1 MEQLPVSEV
10 LPGLYRAVL
19 DAVARLEAHGRR
31 REAGAIRAEATAT
44 YSKAWNSA
52 AEGRLRTLRTRAD
65 RIIERS
71 APHRSEGRRATISS
85 DRPGEDHHGLTL
97 ARLVPMDTSTAAQVL
112 DPGLTGQDARPV
124 DGVDNGYLAGYR
136 VRFDEAAPDGN
147 LRTSALLR
155 YAQDIAWRHS
165 EQLGF
170 DRAWYRDRGLGWVVR
185 GVELELAAPIPLG
198 TTLRVSTAVVGHRRI
213 WARRLGECRF
223 ADGRLAARI
232 TTDWV
237 LLDARGRI
245 VRIPDDFGVAFANP
259 EVKSEILRVPAE
271 TAAPAARHSL
281 TVRPS
286 DLDPIDHVNNAV
298 YVDWL
303 EEAIEAIGWTGG
315 DSGGES
321 DGELGGRETAA
332 GSAPGTLRIEYLSSA
347 ARGEAIE
354 IDLFGSPDAWRG
366 RIGRAD
372 GLELVR
378 AARDLSRSSTG

>member
-1 MEQLPVSEV
+1 M
-10 LPGLYRAVL
+10 A
-19 DAVARLEAHGRR
+19 
-31 REAGAIRAEATAT
+31 
-44 YSKAWNSA
+44 
-52 AEGRLRTLRTRAD
+52 
-65 RIIERS
+65 
-71 APHRSEGRRATISS
+71 
-85 DRPGEDHHGLTL
+85 
-97 ARLVPMDTSTAAQVL
+97 TSTAPEPL

-170 DRAWYRDRGLGWVVR
+170 DRDWYRDRGLGWVVR

-223 ADGRLAARI
+223 ADGRLAARV

-237 LLDARGRI
+237 LLDARGRV

-259 EVKSEILRVPAE
+259 EVKSEILRIQPEAGP
-271 TAAPAARHSL
+271 PAARHTL

-286 DLDPIDHVNNAV
+286 DLDPVDHVNNAI

-303 EEAIEAIGWTGG
+303 EEAIEAVGWTSVGG
-315 DSGGES
+315 HGAAASGS
-321 DGELGGRETAA
+321 T
-332 GSAPGTLRIEYLSSA
+332 PGTLRIEYLASA

-354 IDLFGSPDAWRG
+354 VDLYGAADGWTA
-366 RIGRAD
+366 RIGRSD
-372 GLELVR
+372 GSDLIR
-378 AARDLSRSSTG
+378 AARDLSRSSSG

>member
-1 MEQLPVSEV
+1 
-10 LPGLYRAVL
+10 
-19 DAVARLEAHGRR
+19 
-31 REAGAIRAEATAT
+31 
-44 YSKAWNSA
+44 
-52 AEGRLRTLRTRAD
+52 
-65 RIIERS
+65 
-71 APHRSEGRRATISS
+71 
-85 DRPGEDHHGLTL
+85 
-97 ARLVPMDTSTAAQVL
+97 MDTTIAEQAL
-112 DPGLTGQDARPV
+112 DPGLTGQEARPV
-124 DGVDNGYLAGYR
+124 EGIDNGYLAGYR

-185 GVELELAAPIPLG
+185 GVELEIAAPIPLG
-198 TTLRVSTAVVGHRRI
+198 TTLRLSTAVVGHRRI
-213 WARRLGECRF
+213 WARRLGDCRF

-259 EVKSEILRVPAE
+259 EVKSEIIRVPAE
-271 TAAPAARHSL
+271 SGEPAAGHRL

-303 EEAIEAIGWTGG
+303 EEAIEAAGWIDGS
-315 DSGGES
+315 SGA
-321 DGELGGRETAA
+321 TAAA
-332 GSAPGTLRIEYLSSA
+332 GSTPGTLRIEYLASA

-354 IDLFGSPDAWRG
+354 VALFGAAEGWRG

-372 GLELVR
+372 GLQLVR
-378 AARDLSRSSTG
+378 AARDLSRSPSG

>member
-1 MEQLPVSEV
+1 
-10 LPGLYRAVL
+10 
-19 DAVARLEAHGRR
+19 
-31 REAGAIRAEATAT
+31 
-44 YSKAWNSA
+44 
-52 AEGRLRTLRTRAD
+52 
-65 RIIERS
+65 
-71 APHRSEGRRATISS
+71 
-85 DRPGEDHHGLTL
+85 
-97 ARLVPMDTSTAAQVL
+97 MDSPTAAPAL

-124 DGVDNGYLAGYR
+124 EGVDNGYLAGYR

-223 ADGRLAARI
+223 AEGQLAARV

-245 VRIPDDFGVAFANP
+245 VRIPDDFGVAFMNP
-259 EVKSEILRVPAE
+259 EVKSDILRVPAE
-271 TAAPAARHSL
+271 AAAPVARHRLS
-281 TVRPS
+281 VRPS

-303 EEAIEAIGWTGG
+303 EEAIEAVAWAGVGSVRP
-315 DSGGES
+315 DAE
-321 DGELGGRETAA
+321 AA
-332 GSAPGTLRIEYLSSA
+332 SGSAPGTLRMEYLASA
-347 ARGEAIE
+347 ARGDE
-354 IDLFGSPDAWRG
+354 IDVDLFGGPDGWRA
-366 RIGRAD
+366 RIGRSD
-372 GLELVR
+372 GVELVR
-378 AARDLSRSSTG
+378 AARDLSRSPSA